1 MIGHGQDLRAG
12 RPVSAPVPAQHVDRR
27 AAAHPLGM
35 QLRDEIRRRD
45 DGRMIESDDHIPLI
59 F

>member
-1 MIGHGQDLRAG
+1 MVRTSEPGGQCR
-12 RPVSAPVPAQHVDRR
+12 APVPAQHVDRR

-35 QLRDEIRRRD
+35 QLRDEIRRQNN
-45 DGRMIESDDHIPLI
+45 GRMIESDDHIPLI